1 MACGDEET
9 LPKAVLAYSHSWLPA
24 QVDGVA
30 VRMMAHVK
38 AMVARGVKVTVV
50 TPDFV
55 LPADAAAGSKQAPQL
70 DAIEGVEHLT
80 VRSQLTPIYR
90 KNMCSE
96 FSIKNLR
103 TFVQI
108 IRRTKPDLV
117 HGTTE
122 AAMQVLATACMICGV
137 PLVIS
142 MHTDVAAIAASDKHF
157 SNLGSGCIGR
167 LHAKA
172 GVFFTYWGYRNWAIA
187 GATYFC
193 VSRQARAIMDTAGV
207 RSTRVADGLWGPMVD
222 REIFRI
228 DIPADKVEEERQ
240 RLSFGIEDAFLMVY
254 VGRVTAEKDVG
265 FLVKA
270 LQRAPRRCILALVGP
285 GSLVQELA
293 QMHGPQHRLHC
304 EGTFVGREQVAL
316 ALRAADC
323 CVSASTMETI
333 GFLAMEAISCGTPML
348 AANAQGFAEHLSHGV
363 NSRLFTPKDEESF
376 DRELETL
383 MTTSRTGCWT
393 REHLRES
400 MATASLE
407 ACTVRVTRAYKSAW
421 LGQYLP
427 LRYFLTTF
435 LFALQWFFSCF
446 IS

>member
-228 DIPADKVEEERQ
+228 YTGRQ
-240 RLSFGIEDAFLMVY
+240 SRG
-254 VGRVTAEKDVG
+254 
-265 FLVKA
+265 
-270 LQRAPRRCILALVGP
+270 
-285 GSLVQELA
+285 
-293 QMHGPQHRLHC
+293 
-304 EGTFVGREQVAL
+304 
-316 ALRAADC
+316 RAAATQLRHRGC
-323 CVSASTMETI
+323 FPHGLRWACHCREGRGVLGE
-333 GFLAMEAISCGTPML
+333 GL
-348 AANAQGFAEHLSHGV
+348 AAGTAALHLGAGW
-363 NSRLFTPKDEESF
+363 SRVASARARTDAWSSTP
-376 DRELETL
+376 
-383 MTTSRTGCWT
+383 
-393 REHLRES
+393 
-400 MATASLE
+400 A
-407 ACTVRVTRAYKSAW
+407 
-421 LGQYLP
+421 
-427 LRYFLTTF
+427 
-435 LFALQWFFSCF
+435 AL
-446 IS
+446 